1 MLLYK
6 IGEDKTLNNFD
17 ISLYENLIKLVNYKS
32 DKEVNLEEKGDLLD
46 KIEEPLKSTITKEI
60 INNKQLNKLKLFSQ
74 IIYLEEAFLLNGI
87 ELDKGI
93 DHNKSLR
100 ENILLLFISLV
111 TKIPLIIMGK
121 PGIGN
126 SLIS

>member
-6 IGEDKTLNNFD
+6 IDEDKTLNNFD

-60 INNKQLNKLKLFSQ
+60 INNKQLNKFKYFSQ
-74 IIYLEEAFLLNGI
+74 IIYLEEAFLLNEI

-100 ENILLLFISLV
+100 ENILLLFM
-111 TKIPLIIMGK
+111 LII
-121 PGIGN
+121 N
-126 SLIS
+126 V

>member
-46 KIEEPLKSTITKEI
+46 KIDEPLKSSIIKEI
-60 INNKQLNKLKLFSQ
+60 ISNKQLNKFKYFSQ
-74 IIYLEEAFLLNGI
+74 IIYLEETFLLNEI

-93 DHNKSLR
+93 GHNKSLR

-121 PGIGN
+121 PGSGN
-126 SLIS
+126 SLSS

>member
-1 MLLYK
+1 M
-6 IGEDKTLNNFD
+6 
-17 ISLYENLIKLVNYKS
+17 
-32 DKEVNLEEKGDLLD
+32 
-46 KIEEPLKSTITKEI
+46 
-60 INNKQLNKLKLFSQ
+60 
-74 IIYLEEAFLLNGI
+74 EEAFLLNEI

-121 PGIGN
+121 PGSGN
-126 SLIS
+126 SLSS